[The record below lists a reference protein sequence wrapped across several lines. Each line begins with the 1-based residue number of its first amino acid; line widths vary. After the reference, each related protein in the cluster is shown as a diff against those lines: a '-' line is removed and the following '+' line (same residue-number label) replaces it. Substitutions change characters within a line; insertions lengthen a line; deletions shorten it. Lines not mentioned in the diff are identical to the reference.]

1 MISKSD
7 LLILIVA
14 SSALAVG
21 IYRWHTNT
29 QDVSA
34 ITIPANSR
42 FAVVD
47 PAVVDPAVVNPVEPV
62 SSSQQSSDTMLGQ
75 TGDST
80 SLNAQSGDDNLNND
94 PVVVQTITESAPVQ
108 GIVVESTAATSAAQ
122 SVGVHQV
129 QTGDY
134 LGKIALQYDTDV
146 QTLRDLNGLTGTII
160 HVGEDILY
168 PL

>member
-7 LLILIVA
+7 LLILVVA

-34 ITIPANSR
+34 ITIPASSR
-42 FAVVD
+42 VAVVET
-47 PAVVDPAVVNPVEPV
+47 AESVDPV
-62 SSSQQSSDTMLGQ
+62 SGSQLSKDTML
-75 TGDST
+75 S
-80 SLNAQSGDDNLNND
+80 QSGNTTVASTDNPNNN
-94 PVVVQTITESAPVQ
+94 PVVVQTIAETEPVPT
-108 GIVVESTAATSAAQ
+108 IVVETSAATSESQ

-134 LGKIALQYDTDV
+134 LGKIAQQYNTDV
-146 QTLRDLNGLTGTII
+146 QTLRDLNGISGTII
-160 HVGEDILY
+160 HVGQDILY